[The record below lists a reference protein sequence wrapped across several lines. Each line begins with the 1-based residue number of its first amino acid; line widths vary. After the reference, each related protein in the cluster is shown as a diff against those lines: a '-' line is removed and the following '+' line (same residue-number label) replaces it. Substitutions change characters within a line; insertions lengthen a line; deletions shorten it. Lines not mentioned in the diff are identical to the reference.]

1 MDLYNRL
8 KNKFFI
14 MAGPNVIESE
24 EHVMYMAR
32 QLRDFFANYN
42 VEFIFKTSFDKANR
56 SSLSSYRGVDL
67 NEGLR
72 ILRRV
77 KEELGVNIIT
87 DIHESWQAE
96 LVAQVVDVIQVPA
109 FLCRQTDLL
118 KAVAK
123 TGKVIHVKKA
133 QFANAQ
139 TMHKCKEKI
148 IQFGNPNVILCERGN
163 MYGYN
168 DLVVDPRNL
177 IWLKS
182 DTNLVSMDIT
192 HCLQQ
197 PAQTMADGTVRS
209 GGLRDMIPYMGRV
222 ARALEVNGIF
232 MEVHDRPDESFCD
245 APTQF
250 PLSQLSELM
259 NFLNIN

>member
-1 MDLYNRL
+1 
-8 KNKFFI
+8 
-14 MAGPNVIESE
+14 
-24 EHVMYMAR
+24 MYMAR